1 MIFKHFKQ
9 EQIDTWLDGNF
20 SGLRQWLMTRHI
32 ARCPQC
38 QKLREA
44 CEANR
49 ELLEKFR
56 RDARELESIV
66 NALPATQVV
75 APSLTKK
82 EK

>member
-1 MIFKHFKQ
+1 MKHLDRKD
-9 EQIDTWLDGNF
+9 IDAWLDGQF
-20 SGLRQWLMTRHI
+20 DFFRRWRIARHL
-32 ARCPQC
+32 ARCPGC
-38 QKLREA
+38 GEIRKA
-44 CEANR
+44 CETDR

-75 APSLTKK
+75 APSLTQK